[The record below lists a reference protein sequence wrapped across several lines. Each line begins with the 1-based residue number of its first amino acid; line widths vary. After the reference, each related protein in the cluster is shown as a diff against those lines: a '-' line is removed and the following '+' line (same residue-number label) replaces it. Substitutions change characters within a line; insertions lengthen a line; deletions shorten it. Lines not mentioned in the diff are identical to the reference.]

1 MRKLVISLIV
11 TGILFLGV
19 GISGLFLSDNDRELR
34 EEEDFTLEQLTENVE
49 TLLENYSEPLKI
61 SMVYVFEDRDPY
73 FLITEVETDRGAM
86 ELRASVRNGVVYAE
100 RSIANIWNVKYTQR
114 MGNRRIIGSGMMG
127 GYYRDYDL
135 DNELTHEEAVE
146 IAENYVTLKMEGIV
160 LDANHHTFYG
170 YFAFHLLKDRE
181 IVGLLRVNGFD
192 GQVSIT
198 RFSGALV
205 EINK

>member
-1 MRKLVISLIV
+1 MRKLVVSLIV

-19 GISGLFLSDNDRELR
+19 GVSGLFLSNDSRDVRED
-34 EEEDFTLEQLTENVE
+34 EDFTLEQLTENVE
-49 TLLENYSEPLKI
+49 SLLEIYDEPLKI
-61 SMVYVFEDRDPY
+61 SMVYVFENRDPY
-73 FLITEVETDRGAM
+73 FLITEVNTERGAM
-86 ELRASVRNGVVYAE
+86 ELRASVRSGAVYAE
-100 RSIANIWNVKYTQR
+100 RSIANMWNVKYTQR

-146 IAENYVTLKMEGIV
+146 IAENYVTLKTEGIV

-170 YFAFHLLKDRE
+170 YYSFHLLKDRE
-181 IVGLLRVNGFD
+181 IVGILRINGFD

-198 RFSGALV
+198 RFTGALV

>member
-1 MRKLVISLIV
+1 MRKLVISLVV

-19 GISGLFLSDNDRELR
+19 GVTGLFLSDNDRELR
-34 EEEDFTLEQLTENVE
+34 EEDEYTLEELTENVE
-49 TLLENYSEPLKI
+49 SLLEIYDEPLKI
-61 SMVYVFEDRDPY
+61 SMVYIFEDRDPY
-73 FLITEVETDRGAM
+73 FLITEVNTDRGAM
-86 ELRASVRNGVVYAE
+86 ELRASVRSGVVYAE
-100 RSIANIWNVKYTQR
+100 RSIADIWNVKYTQR
-114 MGNRRIIGSGMMG
+114 MGNRRIMGSGMMG
-127 GYYRDYDL
+127 GYYRDYDS

-170 YFAFHLLKDRE
+170 YYAFHLLKDRE
-181 IVGLLRVNGFD
+181 IVGILRVNGFD

-198 RFSGALV
+198 RFTGALV

>member
-86 ELRASVRNGVVYAE
+86 ELRASVRSGVVYAE

>member
-86 ELRASVRNGVVYAE
+86 ELRASVRSGVVYAE

-181 IVGLLRVNGFD
+181 IVGILRVNGFD
-192 GQVSIT
+192 GEVSLS
-198 RFSGALV
+198 RFTGALV

>member
-19 GISGLFLSDNDRELR
+19 GVTGLFLSDNDRDVR
-34 EEEDFTLEQLTENVE
+34 EDEDFTLEQLTENVE
-49 TLLENYSEPLKI
+49 ILLENYSEPLKI

-86 ELRASVRNGVVYAE
+86 ELRASVRSGVVYLE

-114 MGNRRIIGSGMMG
+114 MGNRRIMGSGIMG
-127 GYYRDYDL
+127 GYYRDYDS

-146 IAENYVTLKMEGIV
+146 IAESYVTLKMEGIV

-170 YFAFHLLKDRE
+170 YYAFHLLKDRE
-181 IVGLLRVNGFD
+181 IVGILRVNGFD

-198 RFSGALV
+198 RFTGALV